1 LNDSSRTLAGTSSAA
16 PAPAPASAQPAE
28 LITCRGSRVARGLLA
43 LCGWRVDFA
52 GLPARQG
59 VVVVY
64 PHTSNWDFIVGML
77 AKWTMGLDAKFW
89 GKDSLFRVPVF
100 GAWMRWLGGVAVNR
114 SSASGLVGHT
124 VNEMLAARAEQ
135 RLFWLVL
142 APEGTRSLT
151 PGWRS
156 GFYRVA
162 QGAQVPVLIATIDY
176 AQRCVRVRD
185 CVKLSGDAERDMAEI
200 ARRVG
205 EVRGYRPALAAPIT
219 LR

>member
-1 LNDSSRTLAGTSSAA
+1 MTTSPHGVAASPHDKVTFKGSSL
-16 PAPAPASAQPAE
+16 
-28 LITCRGSRVARGLLA
+28 ARGLLGLA
-43 LCGWRVDFA
+43 GWRVDFD
-52 GLPARQG
+52 GLPGLQG
-59 VVVVY
+59 VIAVY
-64 PHTSNWDFIVGML
+64 PHTSNWDFVVGLL
-77 AKWTMGLDAKFW
+77 AKWHMGIEVRFW
-89 GKDSLFRVPVF
+89 GKDSLFKVPVF